1 MKSHFR
7 RRRGLMALAS
17 LALVLPILAAPQ
29 FASAQGSGQPMRVIL
44 PVSPG
49 SGVDTIARAASA
61 ALAKALGQSVVIENM
76 PGAGGITGTSAI
88 VKARPDGATIG
99 LVSNNHVIN
108 PSVYSKLP
116 FDSIAD
122 ITPISV
128 MGSTPFVLVV
138 NPRLPAKHVPYK
150 GTGQMVTDLIGGQ
163 VELGVVALP
172 AVQGH
177 LKNGALRA
185 IGVGGRTRTPAA
197 PEIPTIAEQGLP
209 NYECEGW
216 FAVIGPA
223 KLPASEVKRIH
234 AAFVAA
240 FAAPEV
246 KENMAKQGNVI
257 NPTNPEQAAAYFRSE
272 TAKYAKLAQRAGIK
286 LD

>member
-1 MKSHFR
+1 M
-7 RRRGLMALAS
+7 
-17 LALVLPILAAPQ
+17 
-29 FASAQGSGQPMRVIL
+29 
-44 PVSPG
+44 
-49 SGVDTIARAASA
+49 
-61 ALAKALGQSVVIENM
+61 
-76 PGAGGITGTSAI
+76 
-88 VKARPDGATIG
+88 
-99 LVSNNHVIN
+99 
-108 PSVYSKLP
+108 
-116 FDSIAD
+116 
-122 ITPISV
+122 
-128 MGSTPFVLVV
+128 
-138 NPRLPAKHVPYK
+138 
-150 GTGQMVTDLIGGQ
+150 
-163 VELGVVALP
+163 P